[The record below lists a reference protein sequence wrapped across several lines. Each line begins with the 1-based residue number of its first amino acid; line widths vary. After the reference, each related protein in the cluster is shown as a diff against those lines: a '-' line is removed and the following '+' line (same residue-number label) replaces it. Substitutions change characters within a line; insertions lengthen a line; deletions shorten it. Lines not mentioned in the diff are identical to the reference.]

1 MYWCFEASLVRLL
14 DTNHELEKA
23 AKEMATSAEVT
34 QPPICCSYAS
44 QDVAQPPICCI
55 PPSPGAT
62 DRGSRDISGAITR
75 RRPIRLPR
83 NARSRA
89 CAKSRPR
96 CRSRKTSRNPRFA
109 ASARCEMQQIGGR
122 ALSNDSKGP
131 GPIDPLRALPAA
143 APGCKMSAAGR
154 RATSPLSAPHEPF
167 CVRAVVFAANQ
178 LALLARNLGPPHS
191 EVVMPPAA

>member
-23 AKEMATSAEVT
+23 AKEMATTAEVT

-75 RRPIRLPR
+75 RRPIRLPW

-122 ALSNDSKGP
+122 ATCPTTQRGQAPSTHCAPCRPQHRAARCRLRDDGLRP
-131 GPIDPLRALPAA
+131 RCPLHTNR
-143 APGCKMSAAGR
+143 
-154 RATSPLSAPHEPF
+154 F
-167 CVRAVVFAANQ
+167 V
-178 LALLARNLGPPHS
+178 
-191 EVVMPPAA
+191 